1 MIARQPIGEG
11 GAMAERMATLTH
23 EGETVTVAGLSE
35 ADVDRKPTQRF
46 LKRSIDVIG
55 SGLLLALLTI
65 PAIFIALAIKL
76 ESRGP
81 VFVVQMR
88 TGRFGRQFRMV
99 KFRTMVQNADQMRAE
114 LHDQNEA
121 EGPIFKIR
129 DDPRKTRVGRWLR
142 KTSIDELP
150 QLFNVFSGSMSLVG
164 PRPPFP
170 SEVRIYNDHQLGRL
184 ATKPGMTGLWQV
196 SGRSLLGFNDM
207 VDLDL
212 EYIRGWNLGRDLA
225 ILARTLPAVVS
236 GRGAF

>member
-1 MIARQPIGEG
+1 MVA
-11 GAMAERMATLTH
+11 
-23 EGETVTVAGLSE
+23 VAGLSE
-35 ADVDRKPTQRF
+35 ADVDRKPVQRF
-46 LKRSIDVIG
+46 LKRCIDVVG
-55 SGLLLALLTI
+55 SGLLLALLAI
-65 PAIFIALAIKL
+65 PALLIALAIKL

-81 VFVVQMR
+81 VFVVQLR

-99 KFRTMVQNADQMRAE
+99 KFRTMIQNADQMRAE

-150 QLFNVFSGSMSLVG
+150 QLLNVFGGSMSLVG

-170 SEVRIYNDHQLGRL
+170 SEVRIYSDHQLGRL

-207 VDLDL
+207 VELDL